1 MKFISIFISII
12 IFTSCSFDNK
22 SGIWKNENIPSVQ
35 EESLSEFKTLS
46 STKEVFNEIIQL
58 EKNTKIIISKKKKI
72 SSWNDTFYN
81 ESNNFE
87 NFKYNE
93 SNKLIFKSKKI
104 SKYPTSNYLLFEQDK
119 VIVSNI
125 NGDIIVFSI
134 DENKIIQK
142 FNFYKK
148 KFKKK
153 EKYLN
158 LIIEKNTI
166 FVSDNL
172 GYLYAYDY
180 TRNKVVWAKN
190 YKVPFRSN
198 LKITKNK
205 LIAANQNNNLYFFD
219 KLSGAVLSFIPTE
232 DTVLKNEF
240 KNNISFNNLNTFFI
254 NTYGS
259 LYSID
264 NETMRVNWF
273 LNFNQSTDVNPVD
286 LFNSNE
292 IIYQNDKLVISSDQI
307 TYVLNN
313 NNGALIFKKNFGSQ
327 IKPII
332 INDYLFSI
340 TKNNLLISLN
350 LVTGKILYSYDINQ
364 KIADYLN
371 SKKRKVEVKNIM
383 IVNDK
388 IFIFLKNSYILK
400 FSIYG
405 NLDEIVKLKNALS
418 SEPIFINNTLLYLDK
433 KNKLRIIN

>member
-72 SSWNDTFYN
+72 SSWNDTFYDK
-81 ESNNFE
+81 SNNFE

-158 LIIEKNTI
+158 LIIEKNII

-205 LIAANQNNNLYFFD
+205 LIAANQNNNLYF
-219 KLSGAVLSFIPTE
+219 L
-232 DTVLKNEF
+232 
-240 KNNISFNNLNTFFI
+240 I
-254 NTYGS
+254 N
-259 LYSID
+259 
-264 NETMRVNWF
+264 
-273 LNFNQSTDVNPVD
+273 
-286 LFNSNE
+286 
-292 IIYQNDKLVISSDQI
+292 
-307 TYVLNN
+307 
-313 NNGALIFKKNFGSQ
+313 
-327 IKPII
+327 
-332 INDYLFSI
+332 
-340 TKNNLLISLN
+340 
-350 LVTGKILYSYDINQ
+350 
-364 KIADYLN
+364 
-371 SKKRKVEVKNIM
+371 
-383 IVNDK
+383 
-388 IFIFLKNSYILK
+388 
-400 FSIYG
+400 
-405 NLDEIVKLKNALS
+405 
-418 SEPIFINNTLLYLDK
+418 
-433 KNKLRIIN
+433 

>member
-72 SSWNDTFYN
+72 SSWNDTFYDK
-81 ESNNFE
+81 SNNFE

-240 KNNISFNNLNTFFI
+240 KNNISYNNLNTFFI

-350 LVTGKILYSYDINQ
+350 LATGKILYSYDINQ
-364 KIADYLN
+364 KIADYLK